1 MDRDGDARPNRGR
14 DRGRFLGTEV
24 ARAEVRAPGPHR
36 QQGHVHAA
44 AQCEHLGVPSGVA
57 GEPDG
62 TRTTQQ
68 VAQGLRARRPRGDP
82 MFCPDC
88 LDRETSDLGTLAGPK
103 LHDLVRDPAP
113 DRGTEASRHDDDRAA
128 LQSLER
134 PPVEVIGMA
143 VRYEHDV
150 NRPEL
155 RGVRRRPMPLQRPE
169 SIPQERVRQ
178 DPNAIYFDEDR
189 GVANV
194 AERDGP
200 FRLRHAVPCVAT
212 TTGSPARPGT
222 WRNLLG
228 CRRSVTAAPSSAPD
242 IVSTRSIIVSS

>member
-1 MDRDGDARPNRGR
+1 M
-14 DRGRFLGTEV
+14 L
-24 ARAEVRAPGPHR
+24 
-36 QQGHVHAA
+36 
-44 AQCEHLGVPSGVA
+44 
-57 GEPDG
+57 
-62 TRTTQQ
+62 
-68 VAQGLRARRPRGDP
+68 
-82 MFCPDC
+82 CPDC
-88 LDRETSDLGTLAGPK
+88 LDRETFDLGTLAAPK
-103 LHDLVRDPAP
+103 LHDLAPEPAP

-128 LQSLER
+128 LQGLER

-143 VRYEHDV
+143 VRHEHGI

-155 RGVRRRPMPLQRPE
+155 CGVRRRPVPLQRPE

-178 DPNAIYFDEDR
+178 DSNAIDFDEHR

-194 AERDGP
+194 AERDASFG
-200 FRLRHAVPCVAT
+200 LRHAVPCEAT
-212 TTGSPARPGT
+212 TTGSPGRPGT